1 MDRFIPYVTQEEIK
15 REKQKARVLKK
26 SSWWRKK
33 ISKRKCYYCG
43 KEVPENKLTM
53 DHLIPLIRGGKS
65 VKSNI
70 VPACKDCNHK
80 KRYMLP
86 LEWEQYLNSL
96 NSFDFEKIL

>member
-1 MDRFIPYVTQEEIK
+1 
-15 REKQKARVLKK
+15 
-26 SSWWRKK
+26 
-33 ISKRKCYYCG
+33 
-43 KEVPENKLTM
+43 M